1 MTRRITIVLEFDDEW
16 SDYKDV
22 ADELILEDSGIYE
35 GLKDGVKVIIE
46 NRKNEKGTIRGIVK
60 NILPLRK

>member
-1 MTRRITIVLEFDDEW
+1 MNRRITIILEFNEDW

-35 GLKDGVKVIIE
+35 GLKDGVKVITDE
-46 NRKNEKGTIRGIVK
+46 E
-60 NILPLRK
+60 

>member
-35 GLKDGVKVIIE
+35 GLKDGVKVIIKTDE
-46 NRKNEKGTIRGIVK
+46 E
-60 NILPLRK
+60 

>member
-1 MTRRITIVLEFDDEW
+1 MVGRISKEGGNKMNRRITITLEFNEEW
-16 SDYKDV
+16 SGYEDV

-46 NRKNEKGTIRGIVK
+46 TNEE
-60 NILPLRK
+60 

>member
-16 SDYKDV
+16 SDYKYI
-22 ADELILEDSGIYE
+22 ADEYILEDSGIYE

-46 NRKNEKGTIRGIVK
+46 TNEE
-60 NILPLRK
+60 

>member
-1 MTRRITIVLEFDDEW
+1 MNRRITITLEFNEEW
-16 SDYKDV
+16 SDYEDV

-46 NRKNEKGTIRGIVK
+46 TNEE
-60 NILPLRK
+60 